1 MINFEIPKCKMF
13 LTFSAIIKNND
24 HSGIDGI
31 VKLQNEIKDKIVETD
46 SLPKK
51 IIYKKEDLYS
61 EIKSGSSF
69 IYKYPEER
77 IHFSIVNYGSCL
89 LNEICNFDDFER
101 RKNNYQQ
108 SNDYKKQLQS
118 MIDFRE
124 RFYRF
129 FPCGADF
136 KIKGIYLPKIIENS
150 VALQAFPGDKNFFD
164 KVSRIAIPEIILKN
178 RDDPRDGKYFAV
190 NIFRFI
196 NAKGKA
202 NIKREI
208 NSSGLDEYLKNEK
221 ENLRNS
227 PIAIKIIPEI
237 VISDNYLANKDF
249 NDIKPK
255 FA

>member
-24 HSGIDGI
+24 HNGIDGI
-31 VKLQNEIKDKIVETD
+31 VKLQNEIKDKIVEIN

-89 LNEICNFDDFER
+89 LNEICNFDDFEH

-129 FPCGADF
+129 FPCEADF

-150 VALQAFPGDKNFFD
+150 VALQAFPGDKLFFKKLSD
-164 KVSRIAIPEIILKN
+164 ATDLNIKACPLPE
-178 RDDPRDGKYFAV
+178 YFPI

-196 NAKGKA
+196 SGDNDLSVDDCNILLNFLIDLNKA
-202 NIKREI
+202 LV
-208 NSSGLDEYLKNEK
+208 SD
-221 ENLRNS
+221 
-227 PIAIKIIPEI
+227 PIKIKVRPEI